1 MKMKT
6 LSLNAVARCL
16 CTAALFASLGASVQ
30 GQTLVDKT
38 PVLHMSF
45 DNVSGTTVI
54 NDGSGGS
61 AMNGVLTGAGAT
73 IVPGGKFG
81 NALSISGATASDSTV
96 RIANAVVP
104 FTYGNNWTLAMW
116 IQTSTAGGCYAYQG
130 DGGWG
135 PNNSDFYLN
144 NGSAGGDDQGG
155 VRYGTGWET
164 GGTAVD
170 DGAWHHVVMVCSGN
184 TKTLYLDGNV
194 DSFTV
199 NGTVVAANSYNGDG
213 WTTAGA
219 GGQFWIGGNG
229 YSGDGSANLNGL
241 IDEVY
246 VFNQALSSNDI
257 AGLFSNNTLPIV
269 PVAVTVSPT
278 SGYRGQVVNVT
289 ATATPVSG
297 TVTNAT
303 ANLSAFGLSSKTSM
317 VLSSGN
323 VYTNSFTV
331 PNNAAVGFANV
342 RATVIDTQPL
352 IGSGGTTFTVLARPP
367 TNANVVIQ
375 LTNKTVYAYDEASF
389 YFGTTNDAPLDA
401 PFPMN
406 YAWYKNGQLVSTNAM
421 GPYFTFLT
429 TPADDGAQ
437 IYAIADVADTNFN
450 SISITSAVVT
460 LSVNSGTPVY
470 TNGLKQEV
478 FSGVTARANLEIG
491 NTGPGVVS
499 LVTNADSAGGFG
511 DNTSRRYS
519 GYFIPPTSD
528 NYVFFVAS
536 DDDSDVFLST
546 DTSMANKQLIA
557 QESGYSGQDNW
568 QTPGGNGS
576 VATQKRSDQWTNGVG
591 TAPYA
596 AGIPLVAGQKYY
608 LEIDMH
614 NGAGG
619 DNCSMTYETETELT
633 ADSTQPLDGS
643 ASRMTVTN
651 NNIAVIT
658 WPGTNVTF
666 VAQPHNT
673 TVHEG
678 GSTNFSALA
687 VSDADMAPYYQW
699 FLVSG
704 GNFPGTPL
712 TGLVPNG
719 TNFNMST
726 IPRNYTGD
734 QIYCVATTE
743 EGGISTTSSVVNL
756 TVLAAVTETG
766 FLKLERWN
774 TITSIATLESGVGV
788 GTPDYTQAIPAFAGS
803 IDNPAGQ
810 NNFVRRISGYFI
822 PPTTGGYKFYTTGDD
837 DSDLFISTD
846 NTPAH
851 KQLVAHEAGWNTGA
865 QWAWDAV
872 GGGGGIASQMNS
884 STWTNG
890 LGVAPY
896 ASGIALVAGQK
907 YYIEQDW
914 HQGGG
919 GANNAA
925 TFALIGDPD
934 PAVGVATKFTGN
946 VIAMSAVQSLNVTF
960 TQQPANATSQPQGY
974 ATFSAGGTTD
984 SQTPIGSIFGYEN
997 AQGSNYLFFQWY
1009 KNGVPISGANTKS
1022 ITLGPLQSSD
1032 SGSSI
1037 YCQMRSLGYSDNSLN
1052 PIWTNSTAATITI
1065 SPQAVFEPGV
1075 LKEDWWTNGVTA
1087 RAVVEN
1093 GSVGN
1098 PNFTYTTPLF
1108 EGPSGT
1114 GNGNGPAIDY
1124 VQRID
1129 GYFVPNTTGSYVF
1142 FTDSDD
1148 DSDLF
1153 ISTDSSPANKR
1164 LVAQEAGWSNVRSW
1178 TAAGG
1183 GGSVTSQK
1191 RSDQWTP
1198 DGGVTIP
1205 YQSGIALT
1213 AGVPYYIEQVHHNGA
1228 AGNTHATAT
1237 FKLISDT
1244 DPAIGDQTRFTTNLI
1259 GMYVPRIQWVAFLQQ
1274 PVNATVVSGNPV
1286 TFTVAATNDPSP
1298 LIIGSSDN
1306 PLTFLT
1312 NSGSALQYQWYKNG
1326 VLIPG
1331 ATSASYVQ
1339 TYVLPADQGAQFV
1352 CEMRALGYAD
1362 DSLNRIYSNSVPAVL
1377 TVVTDTVP
1385 PTLTYA
1391 GTFQN
1396 TNQIPPQF
1404 VVDVTF
1410 NKAMNSSTL
1419 SNATYTIAGVTVTNV
1434 SVFTNNL
1441 TVQLLVNSAPTLPLV
1456 ITVTGAKDLSGN
1468 LIGANNSTN
1477 INAETLTFS
1486 DIGTVATDPNQFG
1499 ITPTD
1504 PAYPSYVWVEGN
1516 GGYIVTAEGSDIW
1529 NAADG
1534 CNFGWELKTN
1544 DFDVV
1549 VRGVSETPTSAFA
1562 KEGLMIRETLDAGS
1576 REWSIENEP
1585 LAAVGGAN
1593 RIDTGMRATN
1603 GAASVNWQLGALPPP
1618 SYPNAWLRL
1627 QRTNSVL
1634 HGFYST
1640 NGVNWVLATAYDT
1653 ATNPVPLTN
1662 VVYVGIST
1670 SAHNN
1675 DYYAVYPPPPLIYEN
1690 TAMYANYNSSYVP
1703 VAVGANL
1710 SVSVSGSNVILSW
1723 TPGGGHLESS
1733 PALAGSSVNWQTVGT
1748 SNPAT
1753 VPIGSGAQ
1761 FFRVV
1766 NP

>member
-6 LSLNAVARCL
+6 LTLNAVTRCL
-16 CTAALFASLGASVQ
+16 CTAALFASLGAIVQ

-61 AMNGVLTGAGAT
+61 AMNGVLNGAGAT
-73 IVPGGKFG
+73 IVGGGKFG
-81 NALSISGATASDSTV
+81 NALQVTGVASSDASV

-104 FTYGNNWTLAMW
+104 FNVQGGGAWTLALW
-116 IQTSTAGGCYAYQG
+116 IQTSTKGATWAYQG
-130 DGGWG
+130 DGGWNAG
-135 PNNSDFYLN
+135 NTTFFTAIN
-144 NGSAGGDDQGG
+144 NGGTGNASDAAGG
-155 VRYGTGWET
+155 VRNSSGWEQ
-164 GGTAVD
+164 GTTTVD
-170 DGAWHHVVMVCSGN
+170 DGLWHHIVFTYDGTTKREYVDGVLDTWVVDQWNAS
-184 TKTLYLDGNV
+184 
-194 DSFTV
+194 
-199 NGTVVAANSYNGDG
+199 AAV
-213 WTTAGA
+213 
-219 GGQFWIGGNG
+219 GGQFWIGGG
-229 YSGDGSANLNGL
+229 GTGEGDGQVCLNGL

-246 VFNQALSSNDI
+246 VFNQALSSNDVHQ
-257 AGLFSNNTLPIV
+257 LFSNNTVPIV

-278 SGYRGQVVNVT
+278 QGYRGQVVLLT
-289 ATATPVSG
+289 ATATPASG
-297 TVTNAT
+297 SVTNAK
-303 ANLSAFGLSSKTSM
+303 ANLSAVGLSANTTL

-323 VYTNSFTV
+323 TYTNSFTI
-331 PNNAAVGFANV
+331 PNSAAIGAANV
-342 RATVIDTQPL
+342 KATVIDTEPL

-367 TNANVVIQ
+367 TNASVVIQ
-375 LTNKTVYAYDEASF
+375 LTNETVYAYDEASF
-389 YFGTTNDAPLDA
+389 YFGTTNDAPQDA
-401 PFPMN
+401 PWPMN
-406 YAWYKNGQLVSTNAM
+406 YAWYKNGQLVTTNVM

-437 IYAIADVADTNFN
+437 IYAIASVAATNYS

-460 LSVNSGTPVY
+460 LSVNASTPVY

-491 NTGPGVVS
+491 NTRHGVVS

-519 GYFIPPTSD
+519 GFFIPPTSD

-536 DDDSDVFLST
+536 DDDSDVFVST
-546 DTSMANKQLIA
+546 DTSMANKRLIA
-557 QESGYSGQDNW
+557 QESGYSGQDSW
-568 QTPGGNGS
+568 QAIGGNGS
-576 VATQKRSDQWTNGVG
+576 LVTQKRSDQWTNGVG
-591 TAPYA
+591 ATPYA
-596 AGIPLVAGQKYY
+596 SGIPLVAGQKYY
-608 LEIDMH
+608 FEIDMH
-614 NGAGG
+614 NGGGG

-633 ADSTQPLDGS
+633 ADPSQPIDGS

-658 WPGTNVTF
+658 WPGTNVAF
-666 VAQPHNT
+666 VAQPKNT
-673 TVHEG
+673 TVYEG

-687 VSDADMAPYYQW
+687 ASDAGMAPYYQW
-699 FLVSG
+699 FLVTG

-712 TGLVPNG
+712 TGLVANG
-719 TNFNMST
+719 TNVNLLT

-756 TVLAAVTETG
+756 TVLAAVNETG

-803 IDNPAGQ
+803 IDNPSGQ

-822 PPTTGGYKFYTTGDD
+822 PATSGSYKFYTTGDD

-846 NTPAH
+846 NTPGN
-851 KQLVAHEAGWNTGA
+851 KRLVAHEAGWNTGA

-872 GGGGGIASQMNS
+872 GGGGGIASQMHSDTFTNS
-884 STWTNG
+884 
-890 LGVAPY
+890 LGTPY

-925 TFALIGDPD
+925 TWAMIGDTD
-934 PAVGVATKFTGN
+934 PAVGTPTKFTGN

-960 TQQPANATSQPQGY
+960 TQQPTNATSQPQGY
-974 ATFSAGGTTD
+974 ATFSAGGSTD
-984 SQTPIGSIFGYEN
+984 SQTPIGSIFGFEN

-1009 KNGVPISGANTKS
+1009 KNGVAISGANAKS
-1022 ITLGPLQSSD
+1022 ITLGPLQASD
-1032 SGSSI
+1032 SGASI
-1037 YCQMRSLGYSDNSLN
+1037 YCQARSLGYADSSLN

-1065 SPQAVFEPGV
+1065 SPQAVFEPGL

-1114 GNGNGPAIDY
+1114 GNGNGPTIDY

-1129 GYFVPNTTGSYVF
+1129 GYFVPKTTGSYVF
-1142 FTDSDD
+1142 WTDSDD

-1153 ISTDSSPANKR
+1153 ISTDASPANKR
-1164 LVAQEAGWSNVRSW
+1164 LVAQEAGWSAVRSW

-1228 AGNTHATAT
+1228 AGGTHATAT
-1237 FKLISDT
+1237 FNLT
-1244 DPAIGDQTRFTTNLI
+1244 TEAAPVIGDQTRFTTNLI

-1274 PVNATVVSGNPV
+1274 PANATVVSGANPV
-1286 TFTVAATNDPSP
+1286 TFTVVATNDPSP

-1312 NSGSALQYQWYKNG
+1312 NGGSALQYQWYKNS

-1331 ATSASYVQ
+1331 ATSASYTQPV
-1339 TYVLPADQGAQFV
+1339 VLPSDQGAQFV
-1352 CEMRALGYAD
+1352 CEMRALGYSD
-1362 DSLNRIYSNSVPAVL
+1362 NSLNRIYSNSVPAVL

-1391 GTFQN
+1391 STFVN
-1396 TNQIPPQF
+1396 TNQNPTQAEF

-1410 NKAMNSSTL
+1410 SEAMNASSL
-1419 SNATYTIAGVTVTNV
+1419 SNASYTIAGVTVTNV
-1434 SVFTNNL
+1434 SVFTNDM
-1441 TVQLLVNSAPTLPLV
+1441 TVQLLVSSAPTLPLV
-1456 ITVTGAKDLSGN
+1456 VTVNGTVTDLSGN
-1468 LIGANNSTN
+1468 SLGGSNSTN

-1486 DIGTVATDPNQFG
+1486 DIGTIATDPSSFG
-1499 ITPTD
+1499 VSPTD
-1504 PAYPSYVWVEGN
+1504 PAYPSYVWVDGH
-1516 GGYIVTAEGSDIW
+1516 GGYVISAEGSDIW
-1529 NAADG
+1529 NAVDG

-1544 DFDVV
+1544 NFDVV
-1549 VRGVSETPTSAFA
+1549 VRGVGETPTSAFA
-1562 KEGLMIRETLDAGS
+1562 KEGLMIRETLAAGS

-1593 RIDTGMRATN
+1593 RIDTGMRSTN

-1618 SYPNAWLRL
+1618 SYPNGWLRL

-1634 HGFYST
+1634 NGYYST
-1640 NGVNWVLATAYDT
+1640 NGVNWVLATSYDT
-1653 ATNPVPLTN
+1653 STNPVPLTN

-1670 SAHNN
+1670 TSHAN
-1675 DYYAVYPPPPLIYEN
+1675 DYYTVYPPPPPTHYN
-1690 TAMYANYNSSYVP
+1690 TAQYAGYNSSYV
-1703 VAVGANL
+1703 AVTAAAHL
-1710 SVSVSGSNVILSW
+1710 SVSVSGSNVIISW
-1723 TPGGGHLESS
+1723 TPAGGHLESS
-1733 PALAGSSVNWQTVGT
+1733 PALAGPAVNWQTVGT

-1753 VPIGSGAQ
+1753 VPIGSGAA